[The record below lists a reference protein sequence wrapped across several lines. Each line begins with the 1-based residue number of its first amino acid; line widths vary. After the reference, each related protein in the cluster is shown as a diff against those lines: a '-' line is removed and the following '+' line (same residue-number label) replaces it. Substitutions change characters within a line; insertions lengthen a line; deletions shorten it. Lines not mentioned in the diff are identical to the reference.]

1 MKKSIVYW
9 SPCLNKVGTMKS
21 TLNSAISLARYSKNY
36 EVTIINVFGEWTKF
50 KDYLEKNNV
59 KLKELTFNYYN
70 LLPKDGFYKS
80 RISYVLIFLIS
91 IIPLYFFIRKTKPYY
106 FIIHLIT
113 SLPLFL
119 LNLFELKTKIIL
131 RISGYPKLNFLRKKL
146 WLISRNKIL
155 KVTCPT
161 KQLRDDL
168 INKNI
173 FKKDKITILFD
184 AIINIKDFIEKKK
197 KTNDIKPKHSYKNF
211 FLAAGRFT
219 RQKNFIYL
227 INEFAKFIK
236 LYPNEKLLIIGEGEL
251 KKKMQ
256 NQINKLSLKNNIKI
270 LDYTENIYYFM
281 KNSKCFILSSIWE
294 EVGFVI
300 VEASFCNSFIIS
312 SDCKN
317 GPEEFLKDGKAGLI
331 YNSNIE
337 DKLFEKLVEYKN
349 LTEKKIYEKKLLA
362 KINCSKFTMFN
373 HYLKLKHI
381 LNENYSI

>member
-21 TLNSAISLARYSKNY
+21 TLNSAISLAKYSKNF
-36 EVTIINVFGEWTKF
+36 EVTILNVFGEWTKF
-50 KDYLEKNNV
+50 KGYLEKNNV
-59 KLKELTFNYYN
+59 KLKDLTFNYYK

-80 RISYVLIFLIS
+80 RISYILIFLIS
-91 IIPLYFFIRKTKPYY
+91 ITPLFFFIKKTKPDY

-119 LNLFELKTKIIL
+119 SNLFKLKTKIIL

-146 WLISRNKIL
+146 WLFSENKIL

-168 INKNI
+168 VDKNI

-184 AIINIKDFIEKKK
+184 AIININDFIQKKK
-197 KTNDIKPKHSYKNF
+197 KINDKKPEYNYKNF

-236 LYPNEKLLIIGEGEL
+236 LYPDEKLLIIGEGEL

-256 NQINKLSLKNNIKI
+256 NQINKINITNNVKI

-300 VEASFCNSFIIS
+300 VEASFCNTFIIS
-312 SDCKN
+312 SNCKN
-317 GPEEFLKDGKAGLI
+317 GPEEFLKSGKAGLI

-349 LTEKKIYEKKLLA
+349 LTEKSVYEKKLLA
-362 KINCSKFTMFN
+362 KINCSKFTMFS